1 MIERETVA
9 SPPDALTDDEVIA
22 RVLAGD
28 TAIFELLMRRY
39 NQRVYR
45 CVRGIVSDDNEA
57 QDVMQQAYVNAF
69 AGLASFQGRSSF
81 STWLTRIALN
91 EALARVKPGPLRLVG
106 VEEERVGELRSQ
118 APDPEHRAAAAQM
131 GRIVELEGAA
141 LPVMYRSVLLM
152 REVEGLTTGETAECL
167 GISEDTV
174 KTRLHRAR
182 TMLRDQLFQR
192 AGVTFDDLF
201 TFGTSRCDRLVE
213 TVLRRISAI

>member
-9 SPPDALTDDEVIA
+9 SPKDALTDSEVIA

-45 CVRGIVSDDNEA
+45 CVRGIVKDDFEA

-91 EALARVKPGPLRLVG
+91 EALARVKPGSLRLVG
-106 VEEERVGELRSQ
+106 ETEESIDELRSQ

-131 GRIVELEGAA
+131 GRIVELEVAA

-152 REVEGLTTGETAECL
+152 REIEGLTTGETAECL

-182 TMLRDQLFQR
+182 AMLRDQLYQR

-201 TFGTSRCDRLVE
+201 SFGASRCDRLVE
-213 TVLRRISAI
+213 MVLRRISAV

>member
-9 SPPDALTDDEVIA
+9 SPKDVLTDGEVIA

-45 CVRGIVSDDNEA
+45 CVRGIVKDDFEA

-91 EALARVKPGPLRLVG
+91 EALARVKPGSLRLVG
-106 VEEERVGELRSQ
+106 ETEESIGELRSP

-131 GRIVELEGAA
+131 GRIVELEVAA

-152 REVEGLTTGETAECL
+152 REIEGLTTGETAECL

-182 TMLRDQLFQR
+182 TLLRDQLYQR

-201 TFGTSRCDRLVE
+201 TFGTSRCDGLVE
-213 TVLRRISAI
+213 TVLRRISAV

>member
-1 MIERETVA
+1 MIEREAVL
-9 SPPDALTDDEVIA
+9 SPPDALTDGEVIA

-106 VEEERVGELRSQ
+106 VEEERVGELRSE

-131 GRIVELEGAA
+131 GRIVELEVAA

-152 REVEGLTTGETAECL
+152 REIEGLTTGETADCL

-201 TFGTSRCDRLVE
+201 TFGSSRCDHLVE
-213 TVLRRISAI
+213 TVLRRISED

>member
-9 SPPDALTDDEVIA
+9 SPKDALTDGEVIV

-45 CVRGIVSDDNEA
+45 CVRGIVKDDFEA

-91 EALARVKPGPLRLVG
+91 EALARVKPGSLRLVG
-106 VEEERVGELRSQ
+106 ETEESIGELRSP

-131 GRIVELEGAA
+131 GRIVELEVAA

-152 REVEGLTTGETAECL
+152 REIEGLTTGETAECL

-182 TMLRDQLFQR
+182 TMLRDQLYQR

-213 TVLRRISAI
+213 TVLRRISAV